1 MFGLILLLHIL
12 GASIWTGGHLILAT
26 VILPRALKHRDVEG
40 IRSFENAY
48 EKIGIPALVL
58 QIASGLWLAH
68 RMLPDV
74 STWLQWNQPVS
85 RLILLKLTL
94 LALTAAL
101 GIDARLRVIPRL
113 GPHNLRSLAWHVI
126 PVTILSV
133 LFVVVGVSFRT
144 GWFMR

>member
-1 MFGLILLLHIL
+1 MFGFILLLHIL
-12 GASIWTGGHLILAT
+12 GASVWTGGHLILAT

-40 IRSFENAY
+40 IRNFENAY
-48 EKIGIPALVL
+48 EKIGIPALVV

-68 RMLPDV
+68 RMLPDF
-74 STWLQWNQPVS
+74 SAWFQWNQPIS
-85 RLILLKLTL
+85 RLILLKLSL
-94 LALTAAL
+94 LALTALL

-113 GPHNLRSLAWHVI
+113 GTHNLNTLAWHII